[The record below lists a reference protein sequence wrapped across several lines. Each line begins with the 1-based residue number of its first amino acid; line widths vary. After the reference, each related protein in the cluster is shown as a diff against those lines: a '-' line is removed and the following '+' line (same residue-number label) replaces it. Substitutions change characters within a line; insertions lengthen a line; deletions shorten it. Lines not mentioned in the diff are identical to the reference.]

1 MGRFAI
7 ELIKGDDRT
16 FLEAFDTKEAAFAAG
31 RAYRQKY
38 SPRQGLIGCICA
50 ELDENNQADFNYF
63 RICQTWF

>member
-16 FLEAFDTKEAAFAAG
+16 FLESFDTKEAAFAAG

-38 SPRQGLIGCICA
+38 TPSQGLIGCICA
-50 ELDENNQADFNYF
+50 ELDENNQADFNCF
-63 RICQTWF
+63 RICGTWF

>member
-7 ELIKGDDRT
+7 ELITGDDRT
-16 FLEAFDTKEAAFAAG
+16 FLEAFDTQEAAFAAG

-38 SPRQGLIGCICA
+38 SPSQGVIGCIRA

-63 RICQTWF
+63 RICGTWF